1 MCGAHERACAPTTQ
15 CGVSASPIQMFD
27 RIMSYWKCG
36 RYGRHCRAIGGDMSC
51 SVLNDDG
58 FIAFGCGDELVAVLN
73 RVVIFSLNQIRV
85 VHTTYIY
92 RLSEP
97 AAEQTTTCNVRS
109 CVCILSLQVRLPCVH
124 VLANAYACRH
134 TPRKVCVRWL
144 QHRVAAGR
152 ARTI

>member
-73 RVVIFSLNQIRV
+73 RVVIFSLNQI
-85 VHTTYIY
+85 VHTTYMY
-92 RLSEP
+92 TDYLNQQQNKQQHVMFDR
-97 AAEQTTTCNVRS
+97 
-109 CVCILSLQVRLPCVH
+109 VC
-124 VLANAYACRH
+124 AY
-134 TPRKVCVRWL
+134 
-144 QHRVAAGR
+144 
-152 ARTI
+152 

>member
-1 MCGAHERACAPTTQ
+1 M
-15 CGVSASPIQMFD
+15 
-27 RIMSYWKCG
+27 
-36 RYGRHCRAIGGDMSC
+36 GGIAEQVGGMSC

-58 FIAFGCGDELVAVLN
+58 FIAFGCGGELVVVLN
-73 RVVIFSLNQIRV
+73 RVVIFSLNQI

-92 RLSEP
+92 TDYLNQQQNKQQHVMFDRVCAYSVCKCACRVCMCWLSG
-97 AAEQTTTCNVRS
+97 
-109 CVCILSLQVRLPCVH
+109 H
-124 VLANAYACRH
+124 ACRH